1 LREAERLDPRS
12 GILPETMS
20 FYLFFHRRY
29 SEALTAADR
38 AIALTVARS
47 PNPVWVKAALHL
59 TQGDLTAARAV
70 VAAAQSEPEPTVLA
84 AFVGGTWELPWVLD
98 DRQRALVLGLAPAAF
113 DDDTVT
119 WGLALA
125 ATHALRGNA
134 TRARAYADSARMAA
148 ERRLESVP
156 ENMPLH
162 ASVGLAYAYLG
173 RAVEAAREGQE
184 AVAKM
189 PFERDAVWAPYLQHQ
204 LVRIYLLVGQPDK
217 ALDQLEELFRIP
229 YYLSPAWL
237 KIDPTF
243 RALRGNPRFERLI
256 ERG

>member
-1 LREAERLDPRS
+1 
-12 GILPETMS
+12 
-20 FYLFFHRRY
+20 
-29 SEALTAADR
+29 
-38 AIALTVARS
+38 
-47 PNPVWVKAALHL
+47 
-59 TQGDLTAARAV
+59 
-70 VAAAQSEPEPTVLA
+70 
-84 AFVGGTWELPWVLD
+84 
-98 DRQRALVLGLAPAAF
+98 
-113 DDDTVT
+113 
-119 WGLALA
+119 
-125 ATHALRGNA
+125 
-134 TRARAYADSARMAA
+134 
-148 ERRLESVP
+148 
-156 ENMPLH
+156 MPLH

-204 LVRIYLLVGQPDK
+204 LVRIYLLVGQPDN